1 MAGTRLPVSGEGPA
15 PYADGAEISI
25 WAKDAA
31 KQLSGVGIFAG
42 REGGRFAPAAQ
53 ITRAEAA
60 VVVKRLLQAVKFIN

>member
-1 MAGTRLPVSGEGPA
+1 MAGTRLPVSGQGLA
-15 PYADGAEISI
+15 PYADGAEIST

-31 KQLSGVGIFAG
+31 EQMSGVGIFAG
-42 REGGRFAPAAQ
+42 RDGGKFAPAAL